1 MANIGK
7 YKARAATRK
16 SFLDNQQS
24 IQLGDM
30 ERANAAQDY
39 AEKENLWAGVSKA
52 VIDIGQIAKEKKKA
66 SEFEAFKDAAG
77 SLEGIATK
85 SEEYQPLG
93 GIGAVLGLDPKVRK
107 SYFDKESGT
116 QLTDSVMHALGKKT
130 MMGMETRYDKA
141 PEGSFV
147 HDSFTEYEGKIQG
160 DEPFKER
167 MGDLKEVIGE
177 KLSGVLSKAGLSKPD
192 ESPKEEL
199 PGPEDV
205 DKSEYAGQYDDPSD
219 AFKAEGSGS
228 VDNEII
234 EESLTDFNSKD
245 QNIPDEFS
253 EAAEEM
259 GLTREQ
265 IQEDSDAM
273 AAESNALK
281 LAKKQ
286 MGVLEEDPLGP
297 EAAGDPEGSIVD
309 ALSEPDTF
317 SLENASVD
325 DVKKQLHSV
334 FGKDAK
340 ELSFV
345 MGMESSW
352 GTDKDAKGNPFQ
364 LKDMKGEAEKAGVDI
379 SNVKQVGEFYKKKT
393 EEMVKGFD
401 NLTLSSGDKVNVF
414 QMADSYGLNK
424 EGLKYVAWQQG
435 RGGLLDIVTASE
447 SGKLK
452 PSTADKRIEKMMG
465 NVTDDQKKILK
476 DIMGGYTP
484 KELSEKP
491 MGTGIIKDL
500 TSAFLRMQS
509 DRMTQKGYT
518 YKPDSY
524 EMGRSPKDSPWMA
537 EAAYFRGGDYM
548 GFDDA
553 SLRVQQR
560 KDANVQEGIDFSKGH
575 KEYHKKKDEADR
587 ASVPGGSKYYRD
599 KLKYEYGNH

>member
-1 MANIGK
+1 MADIGK

-30 ERANAAQDY
+30 ERSRAAQDY

-52 VIDIGQIAKEKKKA
+52 VIDIGQIAKEKKRT
-66 SEFEAFKDAAG
+66 SEFESFKEAAG
-77 SLEGIATK
+77 NLEGIATK

-107 SYFDKESGT
+107 SSFDKESGV

-160 DEPFKER
+160 DEPFQER

-192 ESPKEEL
+192 EAPTEEL
-199 PGPEDV
+199 PGPEGF

-219 AFKAEGSGS
+219 AFKAEGLGS
-228 VDNEII
+228 VDNETIEESLTNFDEPDMSI
-234 EESLTDFNSKD
+234 TEESLTDFSEQRD
-245 QNIPDEFS
+245 QNMTDDLS
-253 EAAEEM
+253 SAA
-259 GLTREQ
+259 
-265 IQEDSDAM
+265 
-273 AAESNALK
+273 K

-286 MGVLEEDPLGP
+286 MGILEEDPLGP
-297 EAAGDPEGSIVD
+297 EAAGDPESSIVD

-325 DVKKQLHSV
+325 DVKKQLHSL
-334 FGKDAK
+334 FGEDAK

-352 GTDKDAKGNPFQ
+352 GTDKNAKGNPFQ

-379 SNVKQVGEFYKKKT
+379 SDVKQVGEFYKKKT

-401 NLTLSSGDKVNVF
+401 NLTLSSGDKINVF

-435 RGGLLDIVTASE
+435 RGGLLDIITASE

-452 PSTADKRIEKMMG
+452 PGTADKRIEKMMG

-537 EAAYFRGGDYM
+537 EAAYFRGGDYI

-560 KDANVQEGIDFSKGH
+560 KDANAQEGIDFSKGH

-587 ASVPGGSKYYRD
+587 AGVPGGSKYYRD
-599 KLKYEYGNH
+599 KLKYEYSVSH